1 MQLYVQSDHL
11 IESKFFSKNPHV
23 INLED
28 SLLDLTLSTAVD
40 GIFYCCSMKISI
52 GDKLLHVARFFE
64 YGAFAGLFSSKGHDT
79 LKEYLQ
85 LDQLLPYSVY
95 VEKDVKANRERAEEF
110 YEKRKKPGSLFPY
123 TCVSFLFS
131 YFLVDFISYTY
142 DYDADYDLSW
152 RVICDR

>member
-1 MQLYVQSDHL
+1 M
-11 IESKFFSKNPHV
+11 
-23 INLED
+23 
-28 SLLDLTLSTAVD
+28 D
-40 GIFYCCSMKISI
+40 GSENQHRGQIIACGKI
-52 GDKLLHVARFFE
+52 FE
-64 YGAFAGLFSSKGHDT
+64 YSAFAGLFSSKGHDT

-95 VEKDVKANRERAEEF
+95 VEKYVKANRERAEEF
-110 YEKRKKPGSLFPY
+110 YEKWKKPGSLFPY

>member
-1 MQLYVQSDHL
+1 
-11 IESKFFSKNPHV
+11 
-23 INLED
+23 
-28 SLLDLTLSTAVD
+28 
-40 GIFYCCSMKISI
+40 MKISI
-52 GDKLLHVARFFE
+52 GDKSLHVARFLE
-64 YGAFAGLFSSKGHDT
+64 YGAFTRFSSSKVHDT
-79 LKEYLQ
+79 QKEYLQ

-95 VEKDVKANRERAEEF
+95 VEKDVKANRERDEEF
-110 YEKRKKPGSLFPY
+110 YKKRKKPGSLFTY

>member
-1 MQLYVQSDHL
+1 
-11 IESKFFSKNPHV
+11 
-23 INLED
+23 
-28 SLLDLTLSTAVD
+28 
-40 GIFYCCSMKISI
+40 MKISI
-52 GDKLLHVARFFE
+52 WDKLLQVARLFE
-64 YGAFAGLFSSKGHDT
+64 YGAFAGPFLSKGHDT
-79 LKEYLQ
+79 LYMQ

-95 VEKDVKANRERAEEF
+95 VEKYVKANRERAEEF
-110 YEKRKKPGSLFPY
+110 YEKWKKPGSLFPY

>member
-1 MQLYVQSDHL
+1 MSL
-11 IESKFFSKNPHV
+11 I
-23 INLED
+23 LED
-28 SLLDLTLSTAVD
+28 SPLDVTSSNAVD
-40 GIFYCCSMKISI
+40 GIFYCCSMKINI
-52 GDKLLHVARFFE
+52 GNKLLHVARFFE
-64 YGAFAGLFSSKGHDT
+64 YGAFAGLFSSKGYDT

-95 VEKDVKANRERAEEF
+95 VEKDVKANRERAEEL
-110 YEKRKKPGSLFPY
+110 YEKRKKPGSLFPF